1 LTDRA
6 DNFKLSRARRVFAH
20 LDVSIPAIEKELEC
34 YLGPERR
41 RRRRWG
47 KKAGQQCS
55 FCGTPAAGGV
65 RLDAGPGVWICTDC
79 ISLAS
84 EIATEDPAG
93 P

>member
-1 LTDRA
+1 ML
-6 DNFKLSRARRVFAH
+6 AH

-55 FCGTPAAGGV
+55 FCGIPAAGEV
-65 RLDAGPGVWICTDC
+65 RVVAGPGVWICADC

-84 EIATEDPAG
+84 EIVAEDPVG
-93 P
+93 L